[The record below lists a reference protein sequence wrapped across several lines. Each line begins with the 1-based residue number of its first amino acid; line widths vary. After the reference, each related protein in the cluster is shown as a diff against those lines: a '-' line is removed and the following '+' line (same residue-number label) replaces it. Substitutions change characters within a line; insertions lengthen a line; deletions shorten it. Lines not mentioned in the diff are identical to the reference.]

1 MPKTLLAIGA
11 HYDDCVFGIPG
22 ILLQAVRKHYRVVI
36 LSVIGD
42 YTNWPPV
49 KGREKELLDG
59 TVQISKEHG
68 VEMRYLKYASHRFDV
83 NLETKQTVAAVVAE
97 VQLDIGFMMWPH
109 DHHHDHEVASTLSKI
124 ALQHGDRVVDQRP
137 FKRAQQIYAY
147 DNGPRHTIGFQPNV
161 FVDVTSEWQTAQDWL
176 GRFMALV
183 RNQPY
188 DPKKLDDAQRGK
200 EALARYR
207 GQTCGVQYAEAM
219 WSTTERPR
227 DIL

>member
-22 ILLQAVRKHYRVVI
+22 IMVQALRKHYRVVI

-42 YTNWPPV
+42 YTNWTPV
-49 KGREKELLDG
+49 KGRAKELIDG
-59 TVQISKEHG
+59 TVAISKEFG
-68 VEMRYLKYASHRFDV
+68 AEMRYLKYASHRYDV
-83 NLETKQTVAAVVAE
+83 NLETKRAVAE
-97 VQLDIGFMMWPH
+97 VVAQVQPDVAFMMWPH
-109 DHHHDHEVASTLSKI
+109 DHHHDHEVAATLSKV
-124 ALQHGDRVVDQRP
+124 ALQHGDRLLDPGP
-137 FKRAQQIYAY
+137 FKSPKTIYAY

-161 FVDVTSEWQTAQDWL
+161 FVDVTPDWPAAHDWL

-188 DPKKLDDAQRGK
+188 DRQKPDGAQRAK

-207 GQTCGVQYAEAM
+207 GQTCGVTHAEALWAATM
-219 WSTTERPR
+219 HPH